1 MKALIEKSKYLILIA
16 VVTLL
21 VTFALAIFWGVV
33 SAIRAWVDIVA
44 SAGQSAEITLSL
56 IKLIDVFL
64 LVIVLYLLAASIYKL
79 FIGDVALPERL
90 VAHNLPELKSKLS
103 GIIVLVIAVHFVEY
117 LFDEH
122 VAPLD
127 LFWLAAATALVSAAL
142 IAFDYI
148 SHSKEPEEE
157 ARDDLIG

>member
-21 VTFALAIFWGVV
+21 VTFALALLWGVV
-33 SAIRAWVDIVA
+33 SAVKSWVDIVA
-44 SAGQSAEITLSL
+44 SAGQSPDITVSL

-64 LVIVLYLLAASIYKL
+64 LVVVLYLLAASIYKL
-79 FIGDVALPERL
+79 FIGDIDLPERL

-103 GIIVLVIAVHFVEY
+103 GIIVLLIAVHFVEY

-122 VAPLD
+122 VAPID
-127 LFWLAAATALVSAAL
+127 LFWIAAATALVSAAL

-148 SHSKEPEEE
+148 SHSKEPEQDEPE
-157 ARDDLIG
+157 PPA